1 MKFVYIL
8 EKDRRFIN
16 EILESLQKID
26 PKLEA
31 RIFIDLESFAK
42 WIQVLSKDGVSA
54 ISKGGIKPINFDG
67 LRADLVGT
75 PLPEGAEAAKSTEAD
90 QLVLMISDND
100 ILGSKHLPLLKKTQA
115 LFVQKGLCTKED
127 PTAIVI
133 SAFDNPGFEIETVED
148 RIINNVIFK
157 PFEKLILLQHLIF
170 AISGRHPPS
179 NNTLHNMKTS
189 AIIEMLKDVEVEA
202 CSDIGFIT
210 LSSRPLPVGAV
221 SKYYSDVFKS
231 GKTRNA
237 FARCTRCEPHPTLAE
252 VFRSAFTFFGV
263 EPEQLIDFR
272 KNAPLK
278 NELEFDFKWRPEQSA
293 NSVHIVVIDPDEFG
307 PAPLAGSLERSF
319 SNVKIVAYKSMG
331 EFLVDLDPA
340 LQTPAVKPAPAFPG
354 GVKMKLQFE
363 VTSKKLIKT
372 IPEVT
377 AAQTLLGF
385 FPSELQKLEFFQ
397 WMLGQ
402 ERNKLLEMVKGTMNP
417 LDDKI
422 LTLNNKD
429 QDYFIRLESHQNLK
443 DGVLN
448 TVELTF
454 AELTEA
460 ERQKW
465 QVAQSRM
472 PEKVDGILVHEQFLR
487 EDDLTPWN
495 LILERLKKRVKAT
508 EQAAYKPEL
517 MVLAKH
523 RKNDTSLRLLGKVF
537 SNIFYK
543 PVERSYFLKM
553 MYLQIPSLNPTSP
566 IEIKQYVKK
575 EKFEVGNT
583 IQVTE
588 MSEAG
593 LVMNYYRAITV
604 GSFRRFILWFPM
616 EIGQPVMLATCN
628 FNKENEAEKGLFENH
643 FVFFGMQDIF
653 LQHVRVWIREN
664 YVLSKQG
671 QEP

>member
-8 EKDRRFIN
+8 EKEIRFVE

-31 RIFIDLESFAK
+31 RIFKDLDSFAK
-42 WIQVLSKDGVSA
+42 WIQLLAKEGVPA
-54 ISKGGIKPINFDG
+54 ISKGGIKPIDFGG
-67 LRADLVGT
+67 LRADLLGS
-75 PLPEGAEAAKSTEAD
+75 PLPEGAEAPKSTEPD
-90 QLVLMISDND
+90 QLVLLISDND
-100 ILGSKHLPLLKKTQA
+100 ILGSQHLALLRKTQA

-133 SAFDNPGFEIETVED
+133 SAFDNPGFDIEMVED

-157 PFEKLILLQHLIF
+157 PFEKMILLQHLIF

-202 CSDIGFIT
+202 YSDIGFIT

-237 FARCTRCEPHPTLAE
+237 FARCARCEQHPTLPD
-252 VFRSAFTFFGV
+252 VYRSAFTFFGV

-272 KNAPLK
+272 KNAKGK
-278 NELEFDFKWRPEQSA
+278 NEEEFDFKWRAEQSIS
-293 NSVHIVVIDPDEFG
+293 SVRIVVIDPDEFG
-307 PAPLAGSLERSF
+307 AAPLAGSLERSF
-319 SNVKIVAYKSMG
+319 SNVKIVAYKSMS

-340 LQTPAVKPAPAFPG
+340 LQVPAVKAPPAFPG
-354 GVKMKLQFE
+354 GVKMKFQFDA
-363 VTSKKLIKT
+363 TSKKLIKT
-372 IPEVT
+372 IPEIT
-377 AAQTLLGF
+377 AAQTMLGF
-385 FPSELQKLEFFQ
+385 FASELVKLDFFQ

-402 ERNKLLEMVKGTMNP
+402 ERNKLLEMIKGALNP

-422 LTLNNKD
+422 LTLKNKD
-429 QDYFIRLESHQNLK
+429 QDYFIRLESQQVLK
-443 DGVLN
+443 DGNLN
-448 TVELTF
+448 LVELTF
-454 AELTEA
+454 EEMTEA

-472 PEKVDGILVHEQFLR
+472 PEKVDGILVFEQFLR
-487 EDDLTPWN
+487 EDDLTQWN
-495 LILERLKKRVKAT
+495 LILERLKKRVKGADQAT
-508 EQAAYKPEL
+508 YKPE
-517 MVLAKH
+517 MIVLAKH
-523 RKNDTSLRLLGKVF
+523 RKSDTSLRALGKFF

-543 PVERSYFLKM
+543 PVERSYFVKM
-553 MYLQIPSLNPTSP
+553 MYLQFPALNPTNP
-566 IEIKQYVKK
+566 IEVKQFIKK
-575 EKFEVGNT
+575 EKFEVGNP

-643 FVFFGMQDIF
+643 FVFFGMQDVF
-653 LQHVRVWIREN
+653 LQHVRVWVREN

-671 QEP
+671 QET

>member
-8 EKDRRFIN
+8 EKEIRFIN

-26 PKLEA
+26 PQLQP
-31 RIFIDLESFAK
+31 RIFKDLDGFAK
-42 WIQVLSKDGVSA
+42 WIQLLSKEGVAA
-54 ISKGGIKPINFDG
+54 IAKGGVKPIDFGG
-67 LRADLVGT
+67 LRTDLLGAPNAEGT
-75 PLPEGAEAAKSTEAD
+75 EPTKSAEAD
-90 QLVLMISDND
+90 QLVLLISDND
-100 ILGSKHLPLLKKTQA
+100 ILGSKHLALLRKTQE

-133 SAFDNPGFEIETVED
+133 SAFDNPGFDIEMVED

-157 PFEKLILLQHLIF
+157 PFEKMILLQHLIF

-202 CSDIGFIT
+202 YSDIGFIT
-210 LSSRPLPVGAV
+210 LSSRPLPLGAV

-237 FARCTRCEPHPTLAE
+237 FARCALCEPHPTLPN
-252 VFRSAFTFFGV
+252 VYRSAFTFFGV

-272 KNAPLK
+272 KNAPVQ
-278 NELEFDFKWRPEQSA
+278 NETEFAFKWRPEPSVSA
-293 NSVHIVVIDPDEFG
+293 VRIVVIDPDEFG
-307 PAPLAGSLERSF
+307 AAPLAGSLERSF
-319 SNVKIVAYKSMG
+319 SNVKIVAYKSLG

-340 LQTPAVKPAPAFPG
+340 LQTPAVKPPPAFPG
-354 GVKMKLQFE
+354 GVKIKFQFE
-363 VTSKKLIKT
+363 ATSKKLVKT
-372 IPEVT
+372 IPDIT

-385 FPSELQKLEFFQ
+385 FPAELQKLEFFQ

-402 ERNKLLEMVKGTMNP
+402 ERNKLIEMIKGTTNP

-422 LTLNNKD
+422 LILKNKD
-429 QDYFIRLESHQNLK
+429 QDYFIRLEAQQNLK
-443 DGVLN
+443 EKESNL
-448 TVELTF
+448 VELTF
-454 AELTEA
+454 VELTEA

-465 QVAQSRM
+465 QVARSRM

-487 EDDLTPWN
+487 EDDLTQWDQ
-495 LILERLKKRVKAT
+495 ILERLKKRVKGPD
-508 EQAAYKPEL
+508 QANYKPEL
-517 MVLAKH
+517 MVLAKQ
-523 RKNDTSLRLLGKVF
+523 RKSDTSLRLLGKVF

-543 PVERSYFLKM
+543 PVERSYFIKM
-553 MYLQIPSLNPTSP
+553 MYLQFPTLNPTSP
-566 IEIKQYVKK
+566 VEIKHFVKK
-575 EKFEVGNT
+575 EKFEVGNP

-593 LVMNYYRAITV
+593 VVMNYYRAITV

-628 FNKENEAEKGLFENH
+628 FSKENEAEKGLFENH
-643 FVFFGMQDIF
+643 FVFFGMQDVF